1 MVLPSEITEGLLPHN
16 KCLRGF
22 VVEKKSKTVAG
33 GKVVVEI
40 HVVAKDDPC
49 EVYLLEAWGAVATRA
64 EKLEQKAYEFIKFV
78 AKSAEGK
85 AAWTPSTAPTW
96 GSMGA
101 ASEWKE
107 VDAAGFPRTYPT
119 TTLETL
125 KGIDVVQQ
133 VCVKGKMI
141 EISTKVVEFESKRLQ
156 SRRSRVKTEATSEP
170 AKEAKGLSTAVL
182 VEGEQNVGLECWDV
196 QSALLEDIVD
206 GSAVQINRALWK
218 VDEKKGGFVLKAIPG
233 TSVTILHADAAQAD
247 QNAAS
252 NVPIA
257 LNVKF
262 DAGAVRTLQSEGKAK
277 VTSLS
282 QLLNL
287 LDKDEPDKALN
298 EDLWE
303 VFWVHITKLR
313 NTKIDSEQLSY
324 IGCKQCNSKECQKHS
339 PKEEIACYA
348 LQASLQDATAK
359 VDAKCFTKVAYQ
371 LFEAMC
377 GEEGPF
383 SDEDIRSGLS
393 EAAFSL
399 RLRVG
404 YEDAWQSRKERNFVE
419 VVAAKPLPWTFMP
432 QMRITALRGVA
443 TGAPDVFLDACS
455 VNALGHLVLA
465 TQRHG
470 QVRFL
475 AKLQG
480 KPVNSVPPDNSGIR
494 VEFAGVA
501 YRSATEEAH
510 IKLLW
515 TAALEDIQPLMQLKD
530 KDLLYISAHATNK
543 KGTWTVA
550 TYKVLNTFDTSSIV
564 DAFKA
569 RAAFAADFLNG
580 AISVEMLE
588 PDTPMKRKQRLD
600 QGCKETTDIGMYEA

>member
-1 MVLPSEITEGLLPHN
+1 
-16 KCLRGF
+16 
-22 VVEKKSKTVAG
+22 
-33 GKVVVEI
+33 
-40 HVVAKDDPC
+40 
-49 EVYLLEAWGAVATRA
+49 
-64 EKLEQKAYEFIKFV
+64 
-78 AKSAEGK
+78 
-85 AAWTPSTAPTW
+85 
-96 GSMGA
+96 
-101 ASEWKE
+101 
-107 VDAAGFPRTYPT
+107 
-119 TTLETL
+119 
-125 KGIDVVQQ
+125 
-133 VCVKGKMI
+133 MI
-141 EISTKVVEFESKRLQ
+141 EISTKVVEFENKRLQ

-182 VEGEQNVGLECWDV
+182 VEGEQSVGLECWDV

-233 TSVTILHADAAQAD
+233 TSVTILQAEAAQAV

-303 VFWVHITKLR
+303 VFWVHITELR

-324 IGCKQCNSKECQKHS
+324 IGCKQCNSKDCQKHS

-348 LQASLQDATAK
+348 LQASLQDATA
-359 VDAKCFTKVAYQ
+359 DQ
-371 LFEAMC
+371 
-377 GEEGPF
+377 
-383 SDEDIRSGLS
+383 DIRSGLS

-432 QMRITALRGVA
+432 QMRTTALRGVA

-480 KPVNSVPPDNSGIR
+480 KPVNSAAPDNSGIR
-494 VEFAGVA
+494 VEFEGVA
-501 YRSATEEAH
+501 HRSATEEGQ

-515 TAALEDIQPLMQLKD
+515 TAALEDIQPLMQLKG

-543 KGTWTVA
+543 KCTWTVA
-550 TYKVLNTFDTSSIV
+550 PYKCLSTFDTSSIV

-569 RAAFAADFLNG
+569 LAAFAADLLNG
-580 AISVEMLE
+580 AGSVEVLE
-588 PDTPMKRKQRLD
+588 PDTPMKRKKRLD
-600 QGCKETTDIGMYEA
+600 QECKETKDIGMYEA